1 MSKLLTIFW
10 QFFLLGWTSFG
21 GPAAHIGYFRNTFVE
36 RKKWLTDTD
45 YSQLIALS
53 QFLPGPGSSQIG
65 FALGY
70 QRSGLAGG
78 IAAFIGFTL
87 PSFAILVAVAM
98 SSQLFLEARWYQGII
113 AGLKLLAVVVVADA
127 TLQMFRSFCKHR
139 LTVSLCVFSAALLLV
154 LPGVVMQVGV
164 LVIAAVIGYRWL
176 PASTDISSS
185 FHFVAW
191 PLIVFAGLLL
201 GLPFIAGLMPM
212 VEVFSDFY
220 QAGSMVFGGGHVVLP
235 LLQSTTQDLIST
247 DTFLTGYAAAQA
259 VPGPMF
265 TLAAYLGY
273 FASDSVPVA
282 AAIVATLAIFL
293 PGFLLVVGVL
303 PAWQALAGR
312 ARVAGAI
319 AGINAAVVGLLLSA
333 LYSPV
338 FTSAVHSAVELAA
351 ALVGFYLLRVMKW
364 PVFWLVALAIVLGV
378 LVL

>member
-1 MSKLLTIFW
+1 MNKLLTIFW

-70 QRSGLAGG
+70 QRAGLAGG

-98 SSQLFLEARWYQGII
+98 SSQLFLEAGWYQGII

-127 TLQMFRSFCKHR
+127 TLQMFRSVCKNR

-154 LPGVVMQVGV
+154 LPGVAMQMAV

-176 PASTDISSS
+176 PASTDISVSCR
-185 FHFVAW
+185 FVVW
-191 PLIVFAGLLL
+191 PLIMFAGLLL
-201 GLPFIAGLMPM
+201 GLPFIAGQLPM
-212 VEVFSDFY
+212 VEVFRDFY

-273 FASDSVPVA
+273 FASDSVPVV